1 MGDLRI
7 SERAAAADSIAS
19 RVGSGPDQYP
29 TPPSLLP
36 ARNYRD
42 EAQYER
48 ELSSV
53 FPSCWLPIA
62 PVADVAEPRS
72 YVMWQRFGQSV
83 VVARLD
89 DGRLS
94 AWHNVCQHR
103 GARLV
108 DASGRCPT
116 GSFKCPWHGFAYDL
130 EGRVVHVPLR
140 EAFDEAELRDL
151 RAPGVQVRESSGF
164 VWIALDPA
172 APPLEQYLGELGA
185 ELAGYALDGWDAP
198 YRDEWRIEAN
208 YKTVIDAFNETWHV
222 PFTHKNTVKGG
233 LLWRDAA
240 LRIMDPH
247 SMMAIPVRKEYGDVE
262 AVRENDHRRTM
273 LCHYLS
279 FPNTIFNCFPDHVQV
294 FSAWPAGPRS
304 TVLTAWGLIAP
315 PAEGVDSERY
325 RRRADR
331 DWEHFRAVV
340 EEDVGVLEA
349 AGEIY
354 DSLGFRRNMFNAA
367 EGRLTAYHAAMNAR
381 VEDGSLPG
389 AP

>member
-1 MGDLRI
+1 MTPQPPL
-7 SERAAAADSIAS
+7 AAEVPVAE
-19 RVGSGPDQYP
+19 RVGSGADQYP

-36 ARNYRD
+36 ARHYRD
-42 EAQYER
+42 PEQYAR
-48 ELSSV
+48 EITRVL
-53 FPSCWLPIA
+53 PTCWLPIA
-62 PVADVAEPRS
+62 PVVAVLERRS
-72 YVMWQRFGQSV
+72 YVMWQRFGQSLV
-83 VVARLD
+83 AARLD
-89 DGRLS
+89 DGRLA

-108 DASGRCPT
+108 DSSGRCPT
-116 GSFKCPWHGFAYDL
+116 GTFKCPWHGFAYDL

-140 EAFDEAELRDL
+140 EAFDEDQLRDL
-151 RAPGVQVRESSGF
+151 RAPAIAVREAHGF
-164 VWIALDPA
+164 VWIALDA
-172 APPLEQYLGELGA
+172 STPPLEEYLGELGR

-198 YRDEWRIEAN
+198 YSGEWTINAN

-233 LLWRDAA
+233 LLWRDTAI
-240 LRIMDPH
+240 RIMDPH
-247 SMMAIPVRKEYGDVE
+247 SMMAIPVRKAYDEVD
-262 AVRENDHRRTM
+262 AVREDDHRKTM
-273 LCHYLS
+273 LCHYLA
-279 FPNTIFNCFPDHVQV
+279 FPNTIFNCFPDHAQV

-315 PAEGVDSERY
+315 PAAGVDAERY

-331 DWEHFRAVV
+331 DWEHFRSVV
-340 EEDVGVLEA
+340 AEDVDVLEA

-381 VEDGSLPG
+381 AG
-389 AP
+389 